1 MAFLQIR
8 MPMINLKRRIRC
20 LELGCPVIQLQEEQA
35 QKAQVGHPRLTAGQ
49 PAARFLDP
57 IPLILGRKI
66 PTLPQGYGQQPYEQQ
81 AYGQNPYAQQAYGQN
96 PYGQQ
101 PYGAYPPT
109 KKKTGLVIGIVV
121 GVLVLLLLV
130 GGGAF
135 LLLGKDKEPDSPEKA
150 SKQTVKNYV
159 NAFKNNDLDKAAS
172 YTCKKLSDY
181 IKAQSSLLKNIHWSS
196 LLKDTEID
204 VGDAKKVSDTSYNVD
219 ISITRQ
225 SGLKKNFPVEVVKEK
240 DKWLVCNTGS
250 FSASGEGVPGT
261 PGISP
266 GGGYSGGGYPAAPPS
281 SGSYPSVAP
290 LPSSSGTGYQY

>member
-1 MAFLQIR
+1 VPSYPAPGGAGPEGASGPPAPYSGAAGGTIPGPYSPYPGAQN
-8 MPMINLKRRIRC
+8 PNLAA
-20 LELGCPVIQLQEEQA
+20 GYGYQP
-35 QKAQVGHPRLTAGQ
+35 GQ
-49 PAARFLDP
+49 PP
-57 IPLILGRKI
+57 QSQ
-66 PTLPQGYGQQPYEQQ
+66 QGYGQQPYEQQ